1 MNSTIRCS
9 SRYRLGGALTMVVLA
24 ALVVVGSASLAAAG
38 QARPRAFDPELLR
51 TGDIIYYRDLRRA
64 DFLADDPPPEATGLH
79 GELGAATCVYLSTDP
94 GTAIRASARDEQRG
108 LVRAQVENLS
118 FIAFMD
124 RDCSWWNP
132 APLSLPDEYI
142 LQHEQIHFALFEI
155 AARRLN
161 ARAEQ
166 RTREMRTVSTSQQGA
181 VEVISQQIDYEMQR
195 ILDEVLARSNDFDRE
210 TSRRYRQDRQNWWWE
225 TVSMELDRLAL
236 LDGTS

>member
-1 MNSTIRCS
+1 M
-9 SRYRLGGALTMVVLA
+9 AVLA
-24 ALVVVGSASLAAAG
+24 ALVALETASFAAG

-51 TGDIIYYRDLRRA
+51 SGDIIYYRDLRRA
-64 DFLADDPPPEATGLH
+64 DFLAQDPPPEATGIH

-108 LVRAQVENLS
+108 LVRARVENLS

-124 RDCSWWNP
+124 RECSWWNP

-161 ARAEQ
+161 ARVDQ
-166 RTREMRTVSTSQQGA
+166 MTRDMQTVSTTQQGA
-181 VEVISQQIDYEMQR
+181 VEVISRQIDYEMQR
-195 ILDEVLARSNDFDRE
+195 VLDEALARSNDFDRE
-210 TSRRYRQDRQNWWWE
+210 TSRTYRQDRQNWWWE
-225 TVSMELDRLAL
+225 TVTRELERLAPP
-236 LDGTS
+236 DDHP